1 MITCC
6 ATFIHLSLC
15 SSIVRISHWSSEG
28 YRLYTYVTS
37 LIISVHV
44 AQWLE
49 YLTSH
54 QNVTGCTHI
63 CNLHLSSQ
71 SSSMVRASALAT
83 KIKVTGCA
91 RMLPVYILTFAFAL
105 RLSLSNSIVKA
116 SLTQ

>member
-63 CNLHLSSQ
+63 CNLHLSQ